1 MFLNVT
7 DSSERSTGSQAARSG
22 PEVDLDV
29 LPSQIGGAH
38 DVHGELGLVTTED
51 VQDSVLLDIEVS
63 LHSSH
68 WSSSSGSRDLLEQS
82 VELEE
87 VAQLDEVPRVGHGI
101 AGGCNALMRI
111 AGKRIGSRVVDHWAL
126 DHGVTISGV
135 SVHPVGP
142 IVRIELG
149 GSHGCR
155 EEAEE
160 DQPTK

>member
-7 DSSERSTGSQAARSG
+7 DNESPGTGSQAARSG
-22 PEVDLDV
+22 SEVDFDV

-38 DVHGELGLVTTED
+38 DVHGELGLVSTED
-51 VQDSVLLDIEVS
+51 VEDSVLLDIEVS

-68 WSSSSGSRDLLEQS
+68 WCRSSGSRDLLKQS

-87 VAQLDEVPRVGHGI
+87 VAQLDEVPGVRHGI

-111 AGKRIGSRVVDHWAL
+111 GGKRIGSRVVDHWAL
-126 DHGVTISGV
+126 DHGVSISGV
-135 SVHPVGP
+135 SVHPVAP
-142 IVRIELG
+142 IVWIELG

-155 EEAEE
+155 KEAEE